1 MKRIAFVLFLVAISF
16 KGIAQDFE
24 VDYCK
29 VEIYISADGYF
40 DVVENYDLRFKIPK
54 HGIYRNIQTNYD
66 LLTSEGKKE
75 KRRIK
80 VSKID
85 VPGYKFEAPFSFEQ
99 KLSDNLQ
106 IKIGDANVT
115 LVGPQHYE
123 IKYRIHNAFLHEEE
137 RIVFYWNI
145 KPDGWW
151 APFKK
156 IDFTLHLPATVSA
169 NTDDVFVYSGNTGAT
184 EISQEI
190 SVTNDNGVL
199 TAKSSPSFVSYAGQ
213 SVTVLLNLPP
223 NSVKEIKP
231 LWPFWTHYGWLF
243 VIGGLLTGFYM
254 VWRRFGKDDRVVA
267 ASSYYPPQNMDP
279 AMAGYLINDR
289 EDTSDLISLIPYWG
303 ANGIIT
309 VQDIPKEGWLT
320 KNDTKLTRINALH
333 SDATSYEQKI
343 FKGLFGSIDSN
354 RTKEVLVSSLKDS
367 FYTTMT
373 SAKTLLKNEAQRYY
387 EPKSTS
393 VKKISLAVLIL
404 WPILLVPPVLFMWGV
419 FPAVM
424 VVVTSIFL
432 IFMNT
437 YMAKKNAKGNKVL
450 SEIKGFKRFIKVSE
464 ERKLKML
471 LQDDPSYFENTMGY
485 ALAFNM
491 FDKWAAKFDA
501 LHIKPPDWYSSA
513 SHSSMGMRNFSQSFS
528 SSMASA
534 SSTMVSSPSSSSS
547 GGGGSSGGGFGGGG
561 GGSW

>member
-1 MKRIAFVLFLVAISF
+1 MIRIVFVLLALIIFPKSF
-16 KGIAQDFE
+16 SQDFD

-29 VEIYISADGYF
+29 VDIYIHKDGYF

-54 HGIYRNIQTNYD
+54 HGIYRNIQTNYK
-66 LLTSEGKKE
+66 LLTSEGE
-75 KRRIK
+75 QETRRIK
-80 VSKID
+80 ISDIE

-123 IKYRIHNAFLHEEE
+123 IKYRVTNAFLHEDN

-151 APFKK
+151 AVFKK
-156 IDFTLHLPATVSA
+156 IDFTIHLPEGISLG
-169 NTDDVFVYSGNTGAT
+169 NEDIFVYSGNTGTEQIST
-184 EISQEI
+184 EIGVSNE
-190 SVTNDNGVL
+190 NGVI
-199 TAKSSPSFVSYAGQ
+199 TARSFPNFVSYAGQ
-213 SVTVLLNLPP
+213 SVTVLVNLPP

-231 LWPFWTHYGWLF
+231 LWPFWTQHGWLL
-243 VIGGLLTGFYM
+243 VIGALLTGFYL
-254 VWRRFGKDDRVVA
+254 VWRRFGKDDRVIA
-267 ASSYYPPQNMDP
+267 ASSYYPPQQMDP

-303 ANGIIT
+303 SKGIIT
-309 VQDIPKEGWLT
+309 MQEIPK
-320 KNDTKLTRINALH
+320 KNWFSKSDTKLTRINALPEN
-333 SDATSYEQKI
+333 APLYEQKI
-343 FKGLFGSIDSN
+343 FKGLFGSTNSASK
-354 RTKEVLVSSLKDS
+354 KEVLVSSLKDS

-373 SAKTLLKNEAQRYY
+373 SAKTILKKEAQQYY
-387 EPKSTS
+387 EPKSEK
-393 VKKISLAVLIL
+393 VKKISLAALIL

-419 FPAVM
+419 FAAVM
-424 VVVTSIFL
+424 VVVTCVFL
-432 IFMNT
+432 LFMNNF
-437 YMAKKNAKGNKVL
+437 MAKKNAKGNKVL
-450 SEIKGFKRFIKVSE
+450 SELKGFKRFIKVSE
-464 ERKLKML
+464 QGKLKML
-471 LQDDPSYFENTMGY
+471 LQDDPAYFETTMGY

-501 LHIKPPDWYSSA
+501 LNVQPPEWYSST
-513 SHSSMGMRNFSQSFS
+513 SYSSMNMNNFSQSFS
-528 SSMASA
+528 SSMSSA
-534 SSTMVSSPSSSSS
+534 RSTMVSSPSSSSS